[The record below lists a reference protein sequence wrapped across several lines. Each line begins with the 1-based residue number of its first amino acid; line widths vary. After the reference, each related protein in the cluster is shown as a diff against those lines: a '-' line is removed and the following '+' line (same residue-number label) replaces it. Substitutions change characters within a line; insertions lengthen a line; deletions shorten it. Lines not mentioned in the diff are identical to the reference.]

1 MAKTFNSGNA
11 VKWAVTLGFPI
22 VLLLIPCNDVYTLSM
37 KLFLALT
44 LAAILMFAFENLNQT
59 VVSLLLPFL
68 YVVLQI
74 APANVAL
81 SPWTQT
87 VPWMMISGLIL
98 ANVLQSIGLLKRVAY
113 KCIVL
118 TGASYTG
125 IILGIGITGLVL
137 NLMTPSQALVPLAT
151 LAYGICMA
159 LDYKKSPQAAGI
171 MLAAAMASQIPTNFL
186 LNPNVLII
194 YGIGGEVAGFN
205 STTWPLYLFHNWP
218 NFVYYVV
225 LLLVIARIFRPKE
238 RLNRKSYFIEEYQ
251 KLGKMSREEKKGL
264 LVCAVLFVLL
274 LTQSL
279 HKVDAAY
286 VFILTPLLAF
296 IPGIS
301 IGKPD
306 DIRKANFP
314 FIIFVVACMSIGSVA
329 ASLGFGT
336 LVSNTVMPMLTG
348 KSITLILFLVW
359 LLVVLVNFLL
369 TPLAIQS
376 TFTVPL
382 TQIALSVGINPE
394 AMWMTILHGSDQ
406 IILPYEYPL
415 YMLFFSYGLM
425 SMKDFSKF
433 FSIKMVINLLFLLL
447 FFIPYWNAIGF
458 LTI

>member
-238 RLNRKSYFIEEYQ
+238 RLNRKSY
-251 KLGKMSREEKKGL
+251 LSRNIRSWAR
-264 LVCAVLFVLL
+264 C
-274 LTQSL
+274 
-279 HKVDAAY
+279 
-286 VFILTPLLAF
+286 
-296 IPGIS
+296 PGM
-301 IGKPD
+301 
-306 DIRKANFP
+306 RKRVWWSARCSSFCCSP
-314 FIIFVVACMSIGSVA
+314 SPS
-329 ASLGFGT
+329 T
-336 LVSNTVMPMLTG
+336 RWTRPMC
-348 KSITLILFLVW
+348 S
-359 LLVVLVNFLL
+359 
-369 TPLAIQS
+369 S
-376 TFTVPL
+376 
-382 TQIALSVGINPE
+382 
-394 AMWMTILHGSDQ
+394 
-406 IILPYEYPL
+406 
-415 YMLFFSYGLM
+415 
-425 SMKDFSKF
+425 
-433 FSIKMVINLLFLLL
+433 
-447 FFIPYWNAIGF
+447 
-458 LTI
+458 

>member
-238 RLNRKSYFIEEYQ
+238 RLNRKAYFVEEYQ
-251 KLGKMSREEKKGL
+251 KLGKMSKDEKKGL
-264 LVCAVLFVLL
+264 VVCAVLFLLL

-296 IPGIS
+296 IPGIN
-301 IGKPD
+301 IGKAD

-348 KSITLILFLVW
+348 KSVTLILGLVW

-433 FSIKMVINLLFLLL
+433 FSVKMVINLLFLLL
-447 FFIPYWNAIGF
+447 FFIPYWNLIGF
-458 LTI
+458 LRI

>member
-1 MAKTFNSGNA
+1 
-11 VKWAVTLGFPI
+11 
-22 VLLLIPCNDVYTLSM
+22 
-37 KLFLALT
+37 
-44 LAAILMFAFENLNQT
+44 
-59 VVSLLLPFL
+59 
-68 YVVLQI
+68 
-74 APANVAL
+74 
-81 SPWTQT
+81 
-87 VPWMMISGLIL
+87 
-98 ANVLQSIGLLKRVAY
+98 
-113 KCIVL
+113 
-118 TGASYTG
+118 
-125 IILGIGITGLVL
+125 
-137 NLMTPSQALVPLAT
+137 
-151 LAYGICMA
+151 
-159 LDYKKSPQAAGI
+159 

-194 YGIGGEVAGFN
+194 YGIGGDVAGFS

-218 NFVYYVV
+218 NFVYYA
-225 LLLVIARIFRPKE
+225 LLLFVLSRLFKPKDG
-238 RLNRKSYFIEEYQ
+238 LNKKSYFADEYQ
-251 KLGKMSREEKKGL
+251 KLGKMSRDEKKGV
-264 LVCAVLFVLL
+264 LVCAVLFLLL

-279 HKVDAAY
+279 HGVDAAY

-296 IPGIS
+296 FPGLN

-329 ASLGFGT
+329 ASLGFGK
-336 LVSNTVMPMLTG
+336 LVSDAVMPMLTG
-348 KSITLILFLVW
+348 KSATLILGLVW

-406 IILPYEYPL
+406 ILLPYEYPL

-433 FSIKMVINLLFLLL
+433 FSVKMVLNLLFLLL
-447 FFIPYWNAIGF
+447 FFLPYWNLIGF
-458 LTI
+458 LHL